1 MAKKEL
7 RIPFS
12 AIKNPQTITRRNVAE
27 FKKHGLDIHRHEVDE
42 LVDDPATKT
51 RILKVRNI
59 KYFDMGRKS
68 SR

>member
-1 MAKKEL
+1 MAKKEI
-7 RIPFS
+7 RMPFS
-12 AIKNPQTITRRNVAE
+12 EIKNPQTITQRNVAE
-27 FKKHGLDIHRHEVDE
+27 FTKHGLDIHRHEVDE
-42 LVDDPATKT
+42 LVDDHATKT

>member
-12 AIKNPQTITRRNVAE
+12 EIEDPQKITQRNVQA
-27 FKKHGLDIHRHEVDE
+27 FKENDLDIHRHEVDE
-42 LVDDPATKT
+42 IVDDHSTRT

-59 KYFDMGRKS
+59 KYFDMGRGKK
-68 SR
+68 